1 MSLEELDFFHVI
13 FLGETKDTMFGTHHL
28 PHANSWSSSHVSQ
41 CFITRHYAKC
51 LIQEL

>member
-13 FLGETKDTMFGTHHL
+13 FLGETKDTTFGTRHL
-28 PHANSWSSSHVSQ
+28 PHTNSWSSSHVSQ